1 MNIKRILTPLL
12 IILLL
17 FSIVVMG
24 APTYVNLGPTSEI
37 TGDVGVPDGS
47 GYYINDI
54 LFSTTGLID
63 ISTLAETDSNF
74 IVGDGTN
81 WVVESG
87 ATARASLG
95 IDLSLYY
102 LKTEI
107 DTKGE
112 MQTIWSV
119 ILPDLTGTPFQYD
132 YGRFTD
138 ADTFEGRDYS
148 EVKTDLSLNYVEN
161 LKVKLNG
168 TQAPTVNNDIDEGYA
183 VGSRWFDVT
192 NDKEYVCLDNTDG
205 AAVWIETTQSGGG
218 GAFTDLTDTPANYTG
233 SSLKH
238 VRVNVGETALEFV
251 TLGGGGDMLKAT
263 YDTDDDGDVDVAA
276 GGTEKSLWTLYA
288 IPYLSGTTAF
298 GEIAIGTAEYALTVN
313 AGANGYDWTL
323 LQTYDAGLLSLAGLT
338 YSADS
343 FVKATAEDTYA
354 LRTSAQ
360 MKTDLGYMT
369 DLVDDTDPDLGG
381 QMQAGA
387 HSINFTEQVLT
398 SGTAIS
404 WNLGNSNKATLT
416 AAHNFTI
423 TITAP
428 SGALNAQLIITQ
440 DGTGTRIM
448 DEIVTQSDAT
458 IATTDVNTT
467 TEIITVTIDI
477 PTGARIRFKTSAA
490 DLPVP
495 LVVDT
500 IYYAIRNSATEIKV
514 ATTKALAH
522 AGTAVD
528 LTDQGSGTHTVQQLV
543 KWPSGTL
550 GVLSTAVGSE
560 DVIGLTYKTVDKQW
574 YAQLA
579 KDFQ

>member
-63 ISTLAETDSNF
+63 ISTLAKTDSNF

-81 WVVESG
+81 WIVESG
-87 ATARASLG
+87 STARASLG

-112 MQTIWSV
+112 MQTIWNV
-119 ILPDLTGTPFQYD
+119 TLPDLTGAPVQYD

-138 ADTFEGRDYS
+138 ADTFEGRSYS

-161 LKVKLNG
+161 LKVKLDG
-168 TQAPTVNNDIDEGYA
+168 TQAPTINNDIDEGYA

-263 YDTDDDGDVDVAA
+263 YDTDEDGDIDVAA
-276 GGTEKSLWTLYA
+276 GGTEKSSWTLYA

-298 GEIAIGTAEYALTVN
+298 GEIPMGTAEYALTVN

-323 LQTYDAGLLSLAGLT
+323 FDLSLYYLKT
-338 YSADS
+338 EMDS
-343 FVKATAEDTYA
+343 FSELQAIISDKTLVNTTDKLSVFGAT
-354 LRTSAQ
+354 TSAELAGVISDETGTN
-360 MKTDLGYMT
+360 K
-369 DLVDDTDPDLGG
+369 LVYSDSPTIASPTITGDLGG
-381 QMQAGA
+381 ELDAGA
-387 HSINFTEQVLT
+387 HSIGFTLQST
-398 SGTAIS
+398 TGDGTTTID
-404 WNLGNSNKATLT
+404 WRLGNKFK
-416 AAHNFTI
+416 FTFGAQNE
-423 TITAP
+423 TFTFTAP
-428 SGALNAQLIITQ
+428 TNPCTLMLTLIQ
-440 DGTGTRIM
+440 
-448 DEIVTQSDAT
+448 DAT
-458 IATTDVNTT
+458 GSR
-467 TEIITVTIDI
+467 TVTW
-477 PTGARIRFKTSAA
+477 P
-490 DLPVP
+490 
-495 LVVDT
+495 
-500 IYYAIRNSATEIKV
+500 AT
-514 ATTKALAH
+514 
-522 AGTAVD
+522 
-528 LTDQGSGTHTVQQLV
+528 V
-543 KWPSGTL
+543 KWPGGTAPT
-550 GVLSTAVGSE
+550 LSTAANAR
-560 DVIGLTYKTVDKQW
+560 DKVALDWDGTQ
-574 YAQLA
+574 YDGVVSL
-579 KDFQ
+579 DFK